1 MILPSRL
8 IRPLTAKAM
17 RPATMIN
24 GAGRFTTF
32 VHMIL
37 VPQFTANGYWS
48 IVTMRPKNM
57 HDAERPVANGAFI

>member
-24 GAGRFTTF
+24 GPRRFTTF

-37 VPQFTANGYWS
+37 VPQFTVNGYWS
-48 IVTMRPKNM
+48 IVTMRPKNT